1 MISIVVD
8 ANIVFSA
15 LYNKEGLERT
25 ILNTI
30 IETDSIQLFAP
41 DIFNEEISRNLELKL
56 GYSKDEIER
65 YLSEFNVIEVPSE
78 KYILRFPDSK
88 RLSVRENDIPYIAT
102 ALLLNAPIWS
112 GNEKHFKRLE
122 LSTEIIWFNSRR
134 LLNYLR
140 SKNVLE

>member
-41 DIFNEEISRNLELKL
+41 DIFIEEIFRNLELKL
-56 GYSKDEIER
+56 GFNKEEIER
-65 YLSEFNVIEVPSE
+65 TISEFNIIEVPSE
-78 KYILRFPDSK
+78 KYIVRFPDAK
-88 RLSVRENDIPYIAT
+88 RLSVRENNIPYLAT
-102 ALLLNAPIWS
+102 ALILNSPIWS
-112 GNEKHFKRLE
+112 GNEKHFKHLE
-122 LSTEIIWFNSRR
+122 HSTEIIWFNSRR
-134 LLNYLR
+134 LLNYLK
-140 SKNVLE
+140 SKDILR